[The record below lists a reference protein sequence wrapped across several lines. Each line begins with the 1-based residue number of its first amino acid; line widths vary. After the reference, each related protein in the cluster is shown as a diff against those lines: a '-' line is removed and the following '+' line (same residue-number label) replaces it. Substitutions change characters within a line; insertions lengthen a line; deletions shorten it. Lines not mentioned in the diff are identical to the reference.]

1 MRLLNNISFPNLYN
15 VRKFIISKKLSKK
28 KIKYLRIISIFTYIF
43 FFIGISYATGSG
55 DSNLKTVTDLID
67 KVQQGAEWLVVGI
80 IIIQGLFQVYE
91 ANNEISGVLTA
102 IMEVWVKYSLFQG
115 ILAAARQFF
124 GSGLM
129 GMI

>member
-1 MRLLNNISFPNLYN
+1 M
-15 VRKFIISKKLSKK
+15 
-28 KIKYLRIISIFTYIF
+28 FTYIF
-43 FFIGISYATGSG
+43 LIIGVSYATGSG
-55 DSNLKTVTDLID
+55 GSNLKTVTDLID

-91 ANNEISGVLTA
+91 ANNDISGILTA

>member
-28 KIKYLRIISIFTYIF
+28 KIKYLKIITMFIYIF
-43 FFIGISYATGSG
+43 LIIGVSYATGSG

-91 ANNEISGVLTA
+91 ANNDISGILTA